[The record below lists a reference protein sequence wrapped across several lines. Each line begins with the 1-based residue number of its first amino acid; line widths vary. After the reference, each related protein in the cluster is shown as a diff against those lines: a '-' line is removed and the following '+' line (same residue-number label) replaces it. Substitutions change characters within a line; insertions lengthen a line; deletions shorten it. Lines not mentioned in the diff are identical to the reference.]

1 MKKILVFLCLL
12 STVALGQNR
21 IVAHRGAWKAENLPQ
36 NSLAALK
43 RSFELGCAGTEFDL
57 HRTKD
62 GRIVVYHDADYFG
75 QKIEEHSYAELNQKK
90 LQNGEDLPLFEA
102 FLKMA
107 KHYPGTLLFAE
118 VKPAPSGVAAS
129 VALAEAVY
137 QLTKEHKLLKRTVF
151 ISFSKEAVLHLAK
164 KKVQVQYLNGELSPS
179 ALEKAGISGADY
191 HFSVFEREASW
202 VQEAQKRGLKTN
214 VWTVNRPEQLQ
225 YFLAQGVDYITSDEP
240 EMALKLQPRKLKWQ
254 EEFGVA
260 GLADSTRWSYDIGGN
275 GWGNNELQTYT
286 AQDSSTAV
294 VKEGKLLITAYK
306 EGAGYKSA
314 RLVTRGKQ
322 AFLYG
327 RMEIR
332 AKLPQGRGTWPA
344 IWMLGTN
351 IEQVGWPK
359 CGEIDIMEH
368 VGYDPGVIVGT
379 VHSEQYN
386 HMIGTQITGQ
396 MNVPDFATQFHVYA
410 IEWSAEKIDFYVDEK
425 LYVSI
430 PKKGLK
436 EWPFDAPHYLLLN
449 LAVGGNWGGKMGVA
463 EDIFPAKYEID
474 YVRWYE

>member
-1 MKKILVFLCLL
+1 MKKIVLFLSLL
-12 STVALGQNR
+12 STVVVGQNR
-21 IVAHRGAWKAENLPQ
+21 VVAHRGAWKTDKLPQ

-43 RSFELGCAGTEFDL
+43 RSFELGCVGTEFDL

-62 GRIVVYHDADYFG
+62 GHIVVHHDADYFG
-75 QKIEEHSYAELNQKK
+75 HKIEEYSYAELNRKK
-90 LQNGEDLPLFEA
+90 LANGEDLPKLEA

-107 KHYPGTLLFAE
+107 KGFPGTLLFAE
-118 VKPAPSGVAAS
+118 IKPSPSGAAAS
-129 VALAEAVY
+129 VELAEAVY
-137 QLTKEHKLLKRTVF
+137 QKIKKEKLLKRTVF
-151 ISFSKEAVLHLAK
+151 ISFSKDAVLHLSK

-179 ALEKAGISGADY
+179 ALKEAGIAGADY
-191 HFSVFEREASW
+191 HYSVFEREEKWIRDARS
-202 VQEAQKRGLKTN
+202 AGIKTN
-214 VWTVNRPEQLQ
+214 VWTVNSPAQLR
-225 YFLAQGVDYITSDEP
+225 YFLAIGVDYITTDEP
-240 EMALKLQPRKLKWQ
+240 ELALGTAIRSLKWQ
-254 EEFGVA
+254 EEFQES
-260 GLADSTRWSYDIGGN
+260 GLPNSQRWAYDVGGH

-286 AQDSSTAV
+286 EKDSSTAV
-294 VKEGKLLITAYK
+294 VKDGKLVITAYK
-306 EGAGYKSA
+306 EGESLKSA

-322 AFLYG
+322 EFLYG

-351 IEQVGWPK
+351 IELVGWPR

-396 MNVPDFATQFHVYA
+396 MEVQDFSTNFHTYA
-410 IEWSAEKIDFYVDEK
+410 VEWSAEKIDFYVDEK
-425 LYVSI
+425 CYVSI

-449 LAVGGNWGGKMGVA
+449 LAIGGNWGGKMGVA
-463 EDIFPAKYEID
+463 EDIFPARFEID